1 MSDLPPSY
9 VDTVTRCV
17 CTSNKVMN
25 EAKNEAMN
33 EWKSNEYLISPW
45 RQSWERVFLKQ
56 NEFMIYI
63 NILVNLY

>member
-1 MSDLPPSY
+1 MYIHSEN
-9 VDTVTRCV
+9 VTRCV

-45 RQSWERVFLKQ
+45 GQSWERDFLKHKRIQ
-56 NEFMIYI
+56 FIAR
-63 NILVNLY
+63 LFK